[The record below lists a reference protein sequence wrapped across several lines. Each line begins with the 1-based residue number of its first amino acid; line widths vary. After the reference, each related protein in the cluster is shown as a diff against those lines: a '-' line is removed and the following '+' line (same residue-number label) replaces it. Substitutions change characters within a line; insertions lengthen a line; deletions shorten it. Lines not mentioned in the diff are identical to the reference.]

1 MKKFL
6 LLTGGLVA
14 AASAAVAGGL
24 ANAVIESE
32 VIEVVPETGSGFGWI
47 IPILIVGILV
57 ALASGDDSSSEA

>member
-57 ALASGDDSSSEA
+57 ALASGDDTSSEA

>member
-57 ALASGDDSSSEA
+57 ALASGDDSSSED